1 MQVPTVQIQR
11 RLFTVQEYEQMIRAG
26 VFGED
31 DRLELIE
38 GAVIAMSPIGPGH
51 AATVK
56 RLAELFYEQV
66 REHAI
71 VSVQDPVRLD
81 EHSEPQPDLALLR
94 RRDDYYATAHPR
106 PEDVLLI
113 VEVADTSVEFDQT
126 VKLRLYARA
135 GIPEVWILNLPEV
148 NLEVYRGPTASG
160 YKEKRTLGAGDT
172 ISPLALPD
180 VTFAVSDILG
190 TER

>member
-1 MQVPTVQIQR
+1 MQVPTIQVQR

-38 GAVIAMSPIGPGH
+38 GEVIAMSPIGPGH
-51 AATVK
+51 AAHVK
-56 RLAELFYEQV
+56 RLAELFYECV
-66 REHAI
+66 REHVI
-71 VSVQDPVRLD
+71 ISVQDPVRLG
-81 EHSEPQPDLALLR
+81 EHSEPQPDLALLHR
-94 RRDDYYATAHPR
+94 RADYYAAAHPR

-126 VKLRLYARA
+126 VKLRLYAQA
-135 GIPEVWILNLPEV
+135 GIPEVWILNLPGV

-160 YKEKRTLGAGDT
+160 YKEKRTLGAGD
-172 ISPLALPD
+172 ILSPFALPG
-180 VTFAVSDILG
+180 VTLPVSEIL
-190 TER
+190 TAR